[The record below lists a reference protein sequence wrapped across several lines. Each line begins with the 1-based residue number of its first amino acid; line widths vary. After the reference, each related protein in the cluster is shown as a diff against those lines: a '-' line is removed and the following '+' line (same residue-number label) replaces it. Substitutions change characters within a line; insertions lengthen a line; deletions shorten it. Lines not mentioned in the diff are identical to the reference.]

1 MTEAKVRVAG
11 KSLADFRAAHDK
23 SFIVPKKI
31 KEALEHLADGWE
43 YEAQFIKLAG
53 ISQAD
58 CSVYRE
64 QFADFLV
71 VVGGKTQKRV
81 WCGTKKLATQL
92 REMV

>member
-1 MTEAKVRVAG
+1 MTDAKARAVG

-31 KEALEHLADGWE
+31 TEALAVLADCWE
-43 YEAQFIKLAG
+43 YEAAFIKIAG
-53 ISQAD
+53 ISQSD
-58 CSVYRE
+58 CSAYRE
-64 QFADFLV
+64 KFEDFIV